1 MQWLIVPAVLAAL
14 AFFNIFPSMPGFAYV
29 ILIVIYLIAA
39 LLENHIK
46 EAATASR
53 YRENQ
58 ILERLEQ
65 MENHLESKISD
76 LQQEIEDLKYEVKIK

>member
-14 AFFNIFPSMPGFAYV
+14 AFFNIFPAMPVFAYV
-29 ILIVIYLIAA
+29 TLIVIYLIAG
-39 LLENHIK
+39 LLEKHIT

-53 YRENQ
+53 LRENE

-65 MENHLESKISD
+65 MKNRFDNKISD
-76 LQQEIEDLKYEVKIK
+76 LQQEIEDLKYEVKVK